1 MVCWCRVFTCSH
13 VLYACPYA
21 HMIWSPP
28 NVFQRS
34 SVTPDRFVLVAWYQY
49 STDPYAYHINN
60 NVLRPV
66 ATTSHVTPSHA
77 TTPAYNPNIHYEHT
91 STYAIRM
98 TPSRYTRTVPMEQ
111 YYYILHY
118 LGTVFKTKRVLGQEN
133 SMSGGRVYFCV
144 RRTIRP
150 EWEMREVQ

>member
-1 MVCWCRVFTCSH
+1 MSCVHVFTCFICMPI
-13 VLYACPYA
+13 CPYD
-21 HMIWSPP
+21 MIPP
-28 NVFQRS
+28 ERVSTFFCDARQICTCSVISIFYRSICLSHQQQRPS
-34 SVTPDRFVLVAWYQY
+34 SSRT
-49 STDPYAYHINN
+49 
-60 NVLRPV
+60 V

-77 TTPAYNPNIHYEHT
+77 TTPAYNPNINYEHT

-150 EWEMREVQ
+150 E